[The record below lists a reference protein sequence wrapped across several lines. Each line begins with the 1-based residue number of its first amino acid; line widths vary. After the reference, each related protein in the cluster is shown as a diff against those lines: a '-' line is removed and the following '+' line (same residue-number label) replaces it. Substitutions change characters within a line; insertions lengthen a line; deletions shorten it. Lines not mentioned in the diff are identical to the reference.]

1 MQNYTTPT
9 VDVETYNYMRSSGE
23 YKRGGEAL
31 RRTDTSRDY
40 YNNTFFMDEEQLMQH
55 LNRLRKL

>member
-1 MQNYTTPT
+1 MENYTTPT
-9 VDVETYNYMRSSGE
+9 VDIETYNYMRSSCE
-23 YKRGGEAL
+23 YKRRGKAI
-31 RRTDTSRDY
+31 RYVNTMRDY